1 MGGSGCT
8 ASDQCG
14 TCAGDCDADGDCQPG
29 LKCFQRD
36 TIDATVPG
44 CPAGGSGDI
53 GTHDYCY
60 DHGANFDSLVDL
72 GGSGCTS
79 ADQCGTCAGDCDA
92 DTDCQPGLKCFQRD
106 TTDATVPGC
115 PAIGSGDI
123 GTHDYCY
130 DHGLRKIV
138 GSVGGR

>member
-1 MGGSGCT
+1 MPPST
-8 ASDQCG
+8 QCG
-14 TCAGDCDADGDCQPG
+14 TCAGDCDADTDCQPG

-44 CPAGGSGDI
+44 CPAGASGDI

-79 ADQCGTCAGDCDA
+79 ADQCGTCAGDCDNDA
-92 DTDCQPGLKCFQRD
+92 DCQPGLKCFDHQLSAELARG
-106 TTDATVPGC
+106 TATLTRT
-115 PAIGSGDI
+115 AS
-123 GTHDYCY
+123 
-130 DHGLRKIV
+130 LA
-138 GSVGGR
+138 